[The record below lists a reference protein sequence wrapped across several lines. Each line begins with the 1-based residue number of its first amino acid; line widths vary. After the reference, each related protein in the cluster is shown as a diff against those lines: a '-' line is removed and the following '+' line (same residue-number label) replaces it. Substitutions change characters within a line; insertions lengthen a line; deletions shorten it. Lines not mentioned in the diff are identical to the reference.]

1 MAPVLLA
8 LSLIIFLVINA
19 APGDFVD
26 AYEAKIRSTPMG
38 ARQLEQQLK
47 FLDGMRI
54 AYGLD
59 KPLLQQYLTWI
70 WKIFTQGDFGYS
82 FTSLRPVSELIWE
95 KLGWTLLLTTL
106 AMAVTVVLGF
116 AIGVY
121 SAVHQYSILDY
132 LFNALAFLA
141 LAIPNFFLALL
152 LMSLLVFTFRV
163 ESVGGFFSAEY
174 MAAPWSAAKL
184 LDLLRHLWLPVLII
198 SMGATGENI
207 RIVRGNLLDILG
219 QPYLQTARAKGLA
232 KRTVI
237 YRHALRN
244 SLHPMIMKL
253 GASLPALI
261 AGEIIVSVMLG
272 LPTVGYTFYE
282 ALRSQDVYLAGTF
295 LMLSAL
301 VLQIGNLLADIALVY
316 VDPTIR
322 YD

>member
-1 MAPVLLA
+1 MVPVMLA
-8 LSLIIFLVINA
+8 LSFIVFLVINA

-26 AYEAKIRSTPMG
+26 AYVAKVRSTPMG
-38 ARQLEQQLK
+38 ARQLEQQLQ
-47 FLDGMRI
+47 FLDEMRV

-70 WKIFTQGDFGYS
+70 WNIVTKGDFGYS

-106 AMAVTVVLGF
+106 SMAVTVILGF
-116 AIGVY
+116 VIGVY
-121 SAVHQYSILDY
+121 SAVHQYSFLDY
-132 LFNALAFLA
+132 LFNGIAFVS

-174 MAAPWSAAKL
+174 VAAPWSLAKV
-184 LDLLRHLWLPVLII
+184 LDLLSHLWLPIVII

-207 RIVRGNLLDILG
+207 RIIRGNLLDILG
-219 QPYLQTARAKGLA
+219 QPYLQTARAKGLSE
-232 KRTVI
+232 RTVI
-237 YRHALRN
+237 FRHAVCN

-253 GASLPALI
+253 GASLPGLI
-261 AGEIIVSVMLG
+261 AGEIIVSIMLG
-272 LPTVGYTFYE
+272 LPTVGYIFFE
-282 ALRSQDVYLAGTF
+282 ALRAQDIYLAGTF

-301 VLQIGNLLADIALVY
+301 VLQMGNLIADIVLVW
-316 VDPTIR
+316 VDPTIV